1 METEE
6 NMIIE
11 KNVPVPSRINKS
23 NSKHSKI
30 NTLVETWEVG
40 DSVAFKLRKKP
51 KGSAKSIYSLEAQA
65 LLVKSK
71 NAGQRTTSRMI
82 NDEGIVRVWR
92 VA

>member
-40 DSVAFKLRKKP
+40 DSVALPLRKKP
-51 KGSAKSIYSLEAQA
+51 KGSTKSSYCLEAQA
-65 LLVKSK
+65 LIAKAK
-71 NAGQRTTSRMI
+71 KAGQNVRSRMM
-82 NDEGIVRVWR
+82 NDEGIVRIWR
-92 VA
+92 IE

>member
-51 KGSAKSIYSLEAQA
+51 KGSAKCIYSLEA
-65 LLVKSK
+65 LSL
-71 NAGQRTTSRMI
+71 I
-82 NDEGIVRVWR
+82 HI
-92 VA
+92 